1 MHIATLFWRD
11 LRARL
16 RDRSALVL
24 AVLAPAALMT
34 VLSFLS
40 NGPDVEKIPVG
51 VVAGVDQVSQA
62 LQEGPLAALE
72 ADDTLTVRPY
82 ADEDA
87 LRTAVEDGKVDAG
100 VVVSADGT
108 SITVLADPGAPIA
121 SAILESVSRSTA
133 ITVDGVGHAVVAGQQ
148 LGGTATPPEIAQ
160 QVVSSPSTT
169 AMADASQNADGID
182 PQTQVAAGMATFFL
196 FFTVQFGVL
205 GLLEERRVGTLPR
218 ILAAPVPPWQV
229 VASKVLVSLALG
241 LASMTFLVLFASLLL
256 GASFGNPLGVALL
269 VVGGVL
275 AAVSTAAFVVGTA
288 RTAEQAG
295 AIQAGVA
302 LVLGIL
308 GGSFFSMA
316 RSGGL
321 AAVATKLTPHYWFNE
336 GLVRMTGGQ
345 GWTAALVPFGILLLF
360 AVVVGVP
367 GLLLAGRRVR
377 P

>member
-11 LRARL
+11 MRARL

-72 ADDTLTVRPY
+72 ADDTLTVRPF
-82 ADEDA
+82 ADEAA
-87 LRTAVEDGKVDAG
+87 LRTAIEDGKVDAG

-121 SAILESVSRSTA
+121 SAILEAVSRSTA
-133 ITVDGVGHAVVAGQQ
+133 IAVDGVGHAVVAGQQ

-182 PQTQVAAGMATFFL
+182 PKTQVAAGMATFFL

-241 LASMTFLVLFASLLL
+241 LASMTFLVLFATLLL

-316 RSGGL
+316 RSGGV

>member
-40 NGPDVEKIPVG
+40 NGPDVEQIPVG
-51 VVAGVDQVSQA
+51 VVAGVDQLSSA
-62 LQEGPLAALE
+62 LQQGPLAALE
-72 ADDTLTVRPY
+72 SDETLKVRPY

-87 LRTAVEDGKVDAG
+87 LRAAVEDGDIDAG
-100 VVVSADGT
+100 VVVAADGT
-108 SITVLADPGAPIA
+108 AITVLADPGAPIA
-121 SAILESVSRSTA
+121 SAILQAVSRSTA
-133 ITVDGVGHAVVAGQQ
+133 ITVDGVGHAVVAEQQ
-148 LGGTATPPEIAQ
+148 LGGSTSPEQVAQAVVGSPATAE
-160 QVVSSPSTT
+160 
-169 AMADASQNADGID
+169 MADASQSADGID
-182 PQTQVAAGMATFFL
+182 PKTQVAAGMATFFL

-205 GLLEERRVGTLPR
+205 GLLEERREGTLPR

-229 VASKVLVSLALG
+229 LASKVLVSLALG
-241 LASMTFLVLFASLLL
+241 LASMTFLILFSTFLL
-256 GASFGNPLGVALL
+256 GASFGNPFGVGLL
-269 VVGGVL
+269 VLAGVV
-275 AAVSTAAFVVGTA
+275 AAVATVSLVVGTA
-288 RTAEQAG
+288 RSGEQAG
-295 AIQAGVA
+295 AIQAGIA

-316 RSGGL
+316 RSGGI

-336 GLVRMTGGQ
+336 GLVRMSGGQ
-345 GWTAALVPFGILLLF
+345 SWTSVLPPVGALLLF

-367 GLLLAGRRVR
+367 GLLLAGRTVR